1 MKLLTMKLLALLL
14 PLVFLFSLES
24 QAQQSRIENLLGE
37 GFRSTPT
44 INRGYNDLCTDCEL
58 KFTQRKYVDTSGI
71 IYQNNYV
78 LFRNYVT
85 DSAVAG
91 RSFAYIHEQP
101 VSNAEFQEFQRW
113 VRDSI
118 ARERI
123 YELLASEQDA
133 LEYITLKMDKSKIST
148 KEHRD
153 MRSQYRELGNLN
165 WNKKINYSDP
175 DLLPLLNDL
184 YLPQAERFYKNRE
197 FDTRNYVYRNN
208 ETFNDG
214 KDLENITTLIT
225 YPESFALESTSKF
238 SETNVL
244 AQLYEIQY
252 PEMPVLVFSSAQA
265 RAFCQW
271 KQEQLQKECN
281 AKHLNYKVAVTLPL
295 ASEINSTPTSFA
307 VPAKEYTENWNI
319 TVAEYQEF
327 VNAVRDSIVLEQLY
341 ESLEDDV
348 QSSKLL
354 NHLNNSYFH
363 ESELEIME
371 FDPSD
376 KSGNRE
382 SFPFKSIGT
391 CYKKNKSEIDRL
403 RLQIPEAEYKFKYW
417 AKDMAKMAIIG
428 TPTYIDRGEGHY
440 EELPRDSL
448 GHPNG
453 KTQKLDWRN
462 RLRHINDALGN
473 QNLSLFFYRYVI
485 VNVTPTIPLNQQIPT
500 EIVKGITYEQA
511 LAYYNWRFP
520 ISKAGK
526 AQNWQE
532 YVFPTKAQFEAVQ
545 RGEEV
550 IVPEHQLSFP
560 VPTFHYVVQISKQ

>member
-1 MKLLTMKLLALLL
+1 MTKILLL
-14 PLVFLFSLES
+14 LFLSLTFSYFGF
-24 QAQQSRIENLLGE
+24 AQESRIKNLLGE
-37 GFRSTPT
+37 GFRSIPAVK
-44 INRGYNDLCTDCEL
+44 RPYNDLCTDCEL
-58 KFTQRKYVDTSGI
+58 KFTQRWYADTSGI

-78 LFRNYVT
+78 LFRNYAT
-85 DSAVAG
+85 DPVIAG
-91 RSFAYIHEQP
+91 KSFAYFHELP
-101 VSNAEFQEFQRW
+101 VSNAEFQEFQCW
-113 VRDSI
+113 VRDSM

-123 YELLASEQDA
+123 YYQIASEEEA
-133 LEYITLKMDKSKIST
+133 LEYITLKRDKSKIIL
-148 KEHRD
+148 KEHWD
-153 MRSQYRELGNLN
+153 VRSQYRELGNLN

-175 DLLPLLNDL
+175 DLLPLLSDL
-184 YLPQAERFYKNRE
+184 YLPPAERFYRKRE
-197 FDTRNYVYRNN
+197 FDTRKYAYRNN
-208 ETFNDG
+208 ETINDG

-252 PEMPVLVFSSAQA
+252 PDMPVLVFSSAQA

-281 AKHLNYKVAVTLPL
+281 TKHLNYKVAVTLPL
-295 ASEINSTPTSFA
+295 AYELNSTPTSFI

-319 TVAEYQEF
+319 TVQEYQEF
-327 VNAVRDSIVLEQLY
+327 VNEVRDSIVLEQLY

-354 NHLNNSYFH
+354 NHPNYPYLH
-363 ESELEIME
+363 ESALEMME

-376 KSGNRE
+376 KSGNRA
-382 SFPFKSIGT
+382 SFPFKSSAI

-403 RLQIPEAEYKFKYW
+403 RLLIPEAEYNFKYW

-428 TPTYIDRGEGHY
+428 TPTYYDRGEDHY
-440 EELPRDSL
+440 ERLPYDTL
-448 GHPNG
+448 TGDPIG
-453 KTQKLDWRN
+453 KTGNRGFYN
-462 RLRHINDALGN
+462 RLMHINDALIN
-473 QNLSLFFYRYVI
+473 ENLTLSFYRYVI
-485 VNVTPTIPLNQQIPT
+485 ENVTPTIPLSQQNPT

-526 AQNWQE
+526 VQNWQDFVYPNE
-532 YVFPTKAQFEAVQ
+532 EQFAKIQNGETIIVLEHELNFP
-545 RGEEV
+545 
-550 IVPEHQLSFP
+550 S
-560 VPTFHYVVQISKQ
+560 PTFRYVVTFVPLVE